1 MAHIPTPRLL
11 PLTIFAMGGLL
22 AMKSVTLVRAAVSG
36 ADTGAVAAAPAAAP
50 AHSSPSTAADNPGA
64 TATVTQG
71 SPGQGMA
78 TRGMATQGVTT
89 QGVTTKGP
97 TPQGATTQGTTTQV
111 ATAQAAAGP
120 APVMPSMPDPPAPAV
135 GAGERTVLLE
145 LRRRRDELDARETM
159 VAAREATLSA
169 AELRLGARVG
179 ELQTLQ
185 KKLEDLEQAREQ
197 RDDASWQGLVKLYET
212 MKPRDAAAIF
222 NDLDMPVL
230 LSVVDRMKDAK
241 AATVLA
247 AMQPDKAREVTTK
260 LATLRT
266 KRAAVAQGN

>member
-22 AMKSVTLVRAAVSG
+22 AMKSVTLVRAAVGG
-36 ADTGAVAAAPAAAP
+36 ADVGAVAAASAVAP
-50 AHSSPSTAADNPGA
+50 AHAPPSATQGNPAA
-64 TATVTQG
+64 TATAQGMTTPGTTHGAMTQG
-71 SPGQGMA
+71 A
-78 TRGMATQGVTT
+78 
-89 QGVTTKGP
+89 
-97 TPQGATTQGTTTQV
+97 TTQV
-111 ATAQAAAGP
+111 ATAQAATAQGAAGA
-120 APVMPSMPDPPAPAV
+120 APVMPSMPVAPAPAV

-159 VAAREATLSA
+159 VNAREATLAA

-266 KRAAVAQGN
+266 KRAAVAPGN

>member
-22 AMKSVTLVRAAVSG
+22 AMKSVTLVRAAVSA
-36 ADTGAVAAAPAAAP
+36 ADAGAVAAASAVAP
-50 AHSSPSTAADNPGA
+50 AHAPPSATQGNPAA
-64 TATVTQG
+64 TATA
-71 SPGQGMA
+71 QGM
-78 TRGMATQGVTT
+78 TT
-89 QGVTTKGP
+89 PGTTH
-97 TPQGATTQGTTTQV
+97 GAMTLGATTQV
-111 ATAQAAAGP
+111 ATAQAATAQGAAGA
-120 APVMPSMPDPPAPAV
+120 APVMPSMPIAPAPAV

-159 VAAREATLSA
+159 VNAREATLAA

-197 RDDASWQGLVKLYET
+197 RDDESWQGLVKLYES

-260 LATLRT
+260 LAALRT
-266 KRAAVAQGN
+266 KRAAVTQSN

>member
-22 AMKSVTLVRAAVSG
+22 AMKSVTLVRAAVGG
-36 ADTGAVAAAPAAAP
+36 ADVGAVAAASAVAP
-50 AHSSPSTAADNPGA
+50 AHAPPSATQGNPAA
-64 TATVTQG
+64 TATAQGMTTPGTTHGAMTQG
-71 SPGQGMA
+71 A
-78 TRGMATQGVTT
+78 
-89 QGVTTKGP
+89 
-97 TPQGATTQGTTTQV
+97 TTQV
-111 ATAQAAAGP
+111 ATAQAATAQGAAGA
-120 APVMPSMPDPPAPAV
+120 APVMPSMPVAPAPAV

-159 VAAREATLSA
+159 VNAREATLAA

>member
-11 PLTIFAMGGLL
+11 PLTIFAMSGLL
-22 AMKSVTLVRAAVSG
+22 AMKSVTLVRAAVSV
-36 ADTGAVAAAPAAAP
+36 ADAGAVAAAPAVAP
-50 AHSSPSTAADNPGA
+50 AHAPPT
-64 TATVTQG
+64 
-71 SPGQGMA
+71 
-78 TRGMATQGVTT
+78 ATQGNPAALATT
-89 QGVTTKGP
+89 PQGTTTRG
-97 TPQGATTQGTTTQV
+97 TTTQGATTQVAAAQA
-111 ATAQAAAGP
+111 ATAQGAAGVP
-120 APVMPSMPDPPAPAV
+120 PVMPSMPVPPAPAV

-159 VAAREATLSA
+159 VTTREATLAA

-230 LSVVDRMKDAK
+230 LGVVDRMKDAK

-260 LATLRT
+260 LAALRT

>member
-22 AMKSVTLVRAAVSG
+22 AMKSVTLVRAAVGG
-36 ADTGAVAAAPAAAP
+36 ADVGAVAAASAVAP
-50 AHSSPSTAADNPGA
+50 AHAPPSATQGNPAA
-64 TATVTQG
+64 TATA
-71 SPGQGMA
+71 QGM
-78 TRGMATQGVTT
+78 TT
-89 QGVTTKGP
+89 PGTTH
-97 TPQGATTQGTTTQV
+97 GAMTLGATTQV
-111 ATAQAAAGP
+111 ATAQAATAQGAAGA
-120 APVMPSMPDPPAPAV
+120 APVMPSMPVAPAPAV

-159 VAAREATLSA
+159 VNAREATLAA

-266 KRAAVAQGN
+266 KRAAVAPGN

>member
-1 MAHIPTPRLL
+1 MTHIPTPRLL

-36 ADTGAVAAAPAAAP
+36 ADAGAVAAAPAVAP
-50 AHSSPSTAADNPGA
+50 AHAPPS
-64 TATVTQG
+64 
-71 SPGQGMA
+71 
-78 TRGMATQGVTT
+78 ATQGNPATA
-89 QGVTTKGP
+89 
-97 TPQGATTQGTTTQV
+97 ATTQGMTAPGTTAQTATSHGAMTQGAMTQGAATQV
-111 ATAQAAAGP
+111 ATAQAATAQGAAGA
-120 APVMPSMPDPPAPAV
+120 APVMPSMPVAPAPAV

-159 VAAREATLSA
+159 VNAREATLAA

>member
-22 AMKSVTLVRAAVSG
+22 AMKSVTLVRAAVGG
-36 ADTGAVAAAPAAAP
+36 ADVGAVAAASAVAP
-50 AHSSPSTAADNPGA
+50 AHAPPSATQGNPAA
-64 TATVTQG
+64 TATA
-71 SPGQGMA
+71 QGM
-78 TRGMATQGVTT
+78 TT
-89 QGVTTKGP
+89 PGTTH
-97 TPQGATTQGTTTQV
+97 GAMTLGATTQV
-111 ATAQAAAGP
+111 ATAQAATAQGAAGA
-120 APVMPSMPDPPAPAV
+120 APVMPSMPVAPAPAV

-159 VAAREATLSA
+159 VNAREATLAA

-179 ELQTLQ
+179 ELQTLL

-266 KRAAVAQGN
+266 KRAAVAPGN